1 MAAGSRKRRRANGRL
16 ASPPLGPSPLLT
28 RNLQLLPVGLTRLPS
43 DVHFVS
49 QLRND
54 IDELLSAVA
63 EALLLFV
70 VQSDGSAAGPQ
81 DDAVQEDRP
90 VASVFSIFA
99 SLWRRKGWHYAQFAF
114 GDHTDSK
121 QAFGEAICR
130 ALLEHLSPH
139 VDRRNGLMAQGQN
152 GEDAVAFTD
161 LRQLFEAYGVPLALY
176 LFWSTQ
182 MYCDSGTGVKH
193 CRPAMERIAIEQD
206 YYDWLLEL
214 PHAVLKHLEAEPR
227 TKRNAH
233 IITADLV
240 EVLCRLS
247 GSPLDDD
254 AGDGAVAASA
264 GVGARG
270 RGTKKQRNARK
281 TSGEP
286 KRRRPEARKVESRS
300 AWDRADTVFDVVPA
314 SRFHTRM
321 PRTWPS
327 VRVVST
333 LEANKEFG
341 RLGHIVKIH
350 PTNTNDAGSNAQAPA
365 ESSRSGGTDAERQDV
380 LGGARE
386 VVAGLSRGDVVR
398 LKARQRLA
406 LASLDLSKLAEQKHS
421 GESGSDTALRHID
434 TSKLLAETV
443 EGSGRGASRQ
453 QARYEIQTPVW
464 ISSAKYTAKMK
475 PWLEQTSTP
484 MQQSLDRVASSS
496 QRYAEARSRIM
507 PSFSSAD
514 DANRAGEVEQAS
526 GEEDQ
531 PAVQI
536 DFGQYV
542 LQSFRAERQ
551 GRGSATAAN
560 EASQDATDGGGS
572 SSSAA
577 RVAVDDPGSLSLESL
592 YRLAAER
599 TKTEAVARGE
609 TLKSLRARTS
619 RHS

>member
-54 IDELLSAVA
+54 IGELLSAFA

-70 VQSDGSAAGPQ
+70 VQSDGSTGSRQ
-81 DDAVQEDRP
+81 DNGRQEDRP
-90 VASVFSIFA
+90 VASAFSIFA

-152 GEDAVAFTD
+152 GEDAVTFTD
-161 LRQLFEAYGVPLALY
+161 LRQLFQAYAVPLALY

-182 MYCDSGTGVKH
+182 IYCDSGTGVKH

-214 PHAVLKHLEAEPR
+214 PQAVLKHLEAEPR
-227 TKRNAH
+227 TQRDAH

-240 EVLCRLS
+240 EVLCRLT
-247 GSPLDDD
+247 GSTPDDD
-254 AGDGAVAASA
+254 AGDGAAAA
-264 GVGARG
+264 GSDGARG
-270 RGTKKQRNARK
+270 QGAKKRRTARK
-281 TSGEP
+281 TSDES
-286 KRRRPEARKVESRS
+286 KRRRPEARKAESRS
-300 AWDRADTVFDVVPA
+300 VYDRADTVFDIVSA
-314 SRFHTRM
+314 SRFYTRM

-341 RLGHIVKIH
+341 RLGQIVRIQL
-350 PTNTNDAGSNAQAPA
+350 TSTNDAGSTDQVPT
-365 ESSRSGGTDAERQDV
+365 ESSRSGVTDAERQDV
-380 LGGARE
+380 SEEARE

-406 LASLDLSKLAEQKHS
+406 LASLDLSKLAEQTHS
-421 GESGSDTALRHID
+421 GESSSNTAMRQID
-434 TSKLLAETV
+434 ASELLAETA
-443 EGSGRGASRQ
+443 EGSGDGPSRQ
-453 QARYEIQTPVW
+453 RARYEIQTPAW

-475 PWLEQTSTP
+475 PWLEQASTP
-484 MQQSLDRVASSS
+484 MQQSLERVASSS
-496 QRYAEARSRIM
+496 HKYAEARSRIM
-507 PSFSSAD
+507 PSSQTHNAD
-514 DANRAGEVEQAS
+514 RAGEAEQAS
-526 GEEDQ
+526 VDQDQ
-531 PAVQI
+531 PDVQT

-560 EASQDATDGGGS
+560 EASQDATGGAE
-572 SSSAA
+572 SSASTA
-577 RVAVDDPGSLSLESL
+577 GVTVDDPGSLSLESL

-609 TLKSLRARTS
+609 TLKSLRARTN
-619 RHS
+619 RHP

>member
-54 IDELLSAVA
+54 IGELLSAFA

-70 VQSDGSAAGPQ
+70 VQSDGSTGSRQ
-81 DDAVQEDRP
+81 DNGGQGDRP
-90 VASVFSIFA
+90 VASAFSIFA

-139 VDRRNGLMAQGQN
+139 VDRRNGFMAQAQN
-152 GEDAVAFTD
+152 GEEAVTFTD

-176 LFWSTQ
+176 VFWSTQ

-214 PHAVLKHLEAEPR
+214 PQAVLKHLEAEPR
-227 TKRNAH
+227 TQRDAH

-240 EVLCRLS
+240 EVLCRLT
-247 GSPLDDD
+247 GSTPDDD
-254 AGDGAVAASA
+254 PGDGAAAA
-264 GVGARG
+264 GSDGARG
-270 RGTKKQRNARK
+270 QGAKTRRTARK
-281 TSGEP
+281 TSDEP
-286 KRRRPEARKVESRS
+286 KRRRPEARKAESRS
-300 AWDRADTVFDVVPA
+300 VYDRADTVFDIVSA
-314 SRFHTRM
+314 SRFYTRM

-341 RLGHIVKIH
+341 RLGQIVRIQ
-350 PTNTNDAGSNAQAPA
+350 PTSTRDAGSPDQVPT
-365 ESSRSGGTDAERQDV
+365 ESSRSGVTDAERQDV
-380 LGGARE
+380 SEEARK

-406 LASLDLSKLAEQKHS
+406 LASLDLSKLAEQTHS
-421 GESGSDTALRHID
+421 GESSSNTAMRQID
-434 TSKLLAETV
+434 ASELLAETA
-443 EGSGRGASRQ
+443 EGSGDSPSRQ
-453 QARYEIQTPVW
+453 RARYEIQTPAW

-475 PWLEQTSTP
+475 PWLEQASTP
-484 MQQSLDRVASSS
+484 MQQSLERVASSS
-496 QRYAEARSRIM
+496 QKYAEARSRIM
-507 PSFSSAD
+507 PSSQTHNAD
-514 DANRAGEVEQAS
+514 RAGEAEQAS
-526 GEEDQ
+526 VDQDQ
-531 PAVQI
+531 PAVQT

-560 EASQDATDGGGS
+560 EASQDATGGAE
-572 SSSAA
+572 SSASTA
-577 RVAVDDPGSLSLESL
+577 GVTVDDTGSLSLESL

-609 TLKSLRARTS
+609 TLKSLRARTN
-619 RHS
+619 RHP